1 MLRICST
8 SPDDIKALLQ
18 GTLHVREDTYPAF
31 QAVLPHIS
39 PAISG
44 HPFFPTVGALELP
57 EASFRTIIRGETW
70 LPGACQ
76 GTILDEMTLL
86 KTQMTQVGA
95 RGLSQ
100 RPTGESRSV
109 FRSIEVGMASRTVAA
124 AKQRSRPQKNVSV
137 EITDLLPRIGRPGKR
152 TWLVVSAAHTHK
164 NTFLQC
170 KLFLINNSPNHMLI
184 T

>member
-18 GTLHVREDTYPAF
+18 GTLHVRADTYPAF

-57 EASFRTIIRGETW
+57 EASFRTLIRGETW

-76 GTILDEMTLL
+76 GTVLDEMTLL
-86 KTQMTQVGA
+86 NTQMTQVGA
-95 RGLSQ
+95 TGLSQ
-100 RPTGESRSV
+100 RPTGESRRDGDDS
-109 FRSIEVGMASRTVAA
+109 FKFSFSIQVD
-124 AKQRSRPQKNVSV
+124 RSRHVIQNRSC
-137 EITDLLPRIGRPGKR
+137 
-152 TWLVVSAAHTHK
+152 S
-164 NTFLQC
+164 
-170 KLFLINNSPNHMLI
+170 
-184 T
+184 